1 MKKLFLFDIDGT
13 LISPGNIAR
22 KLLDKI
28 FLDEFGKSPSF
39 KYDDVA
45 GSTDLVIVANGLSRI
60 KIKSNSTNELIERV
74 LKLYIAELGSAFE
87 KSPKPFVY
95 KDTIKLLN
103 KVREKRCSYGILT
116 GNIKAAAKIK
126 LKKFNLWK
134 EFSFGVYGE
143 DANSRSDLVWL
154 AREKA
159 WEELEES
166 FRFKDIILVGDTVSD
181 AEAASQNGSK
191 SIIVSRIDDK
201 KAGLEESSAT
211 IVVDDLNQVNLNDFI
226 NLK

>member
-74 LKLYIAELGSAFE
+74 LKLYIAELGSAFK
-87 KSPKPFVY
+87 KSTKPFVY

-103 KVREKRCSYGILT
+103 KVREKRCRYGILT

-166 FRFKDIILVGDTVSD
+166 FSFKDIILVGDTVSD

-201 KAGLEESSAT
+201 KAALEESSAT

-226 NLK
+226 N

>member
-28 FLDEFGKSPSF
+28 FVDEFGKSPNF

-45 GSTDLVIVANGLSRI
+45 GSTDLLIVGNGLSRI
-60 KIKSNSTNELIERV
+60 NIKSNSKNELIERI
-74 LKLYIAELGSAFE
+74 LKIYIEKLKAAFE
-87 KSPKPFVY
+87 TSTQPFVY
-95 KDTIKLLN
+95 KDTLKLLN
-103 KVREKRCSYGILT
+103 KVREKKYSYGILT

-126 LKKFNLWK
+126 LKKFNLWN

-143 DANSRSDLVWL
+143 DANSRADLVWL

-166 FRFKDIILVGDTVSD
+166 FHFKDIILVGDTVSD
-181 AEAASQNGSK
+181 AEAATQNGAK
-191 SIIVSRIDDK
+191 SIIASRIDDK
-201 KAGLEESSAT
+201 RTALEKSSAT

-226 NLK
+226 N